1 MGAVNAARRKLAE
14 ILLAQR
20 ETVMPH
26 PVKEYEIP
34 AVKHRFTTPELVAR
48 FENIDQ
54 IPMDYCHLFKYVT
67 IPLEYADEIPDTLK
81 NKVILE
87 LSRDIFGKEEKI
99 RQQVLAAKQNGFT
112 RFCVQNIGH
121 RPLVE
126 GCEIFS
132 SFTLNIS
139 NSLAA
144 MEYKALGVENITVS
158 PEITLEQIGRIT
170 ADVKTTVIGY
180 GHIPVMLVKA
190 CPMHNVKT
198 CANCNGK
205 GFLTDRKGMK
215 LPLLCHGKI
224 AGYRE
229 IFNPVPLY
237 IGDKQNEINADYVSL
252 NFTVENKANV
262 EKIIKKFVD
271 GAPLGADF
279 TRGLYYKASL

>member
-1 MGAVNAARRKLAE
+1 M
-14 ILLAQR
+14 
-20 ETVMPH
+20 
-26 PVKEYEIP
+26 
-34 AVKHRFTTPELVAR
+34 
-48 FENIDQ
+48 
-54 IPMDYCHLFKYVT
+54 
-67 IPLEYADEIPDTLK
+67 
-81 NKVILE
+81 
-87 LSRDIFGKEEKI
+87 
-99 RQQVLAAKQNGFT
+99 
-112 RFCVQNIGH
+112 QNIGH
-121 RPLVE
+121 IPLVKGGE
-126 GCEIFS
+126 VFS

-144 MEYKALGVENITVS
+144 CEYKALGVDNITIS

-170 ADVKTTVIGY
+170 SDVKTTVIGY

-198 CANCNGK
+198 CAECNGK

-224 AGYRE
+224 AGFRE

-252 NFTVENKANV
+252 NFTVESKANV
-262 EKIIKKFVD
+262 EKIINRFIN
-271 GAPLGADF
+271 GEGLGADF